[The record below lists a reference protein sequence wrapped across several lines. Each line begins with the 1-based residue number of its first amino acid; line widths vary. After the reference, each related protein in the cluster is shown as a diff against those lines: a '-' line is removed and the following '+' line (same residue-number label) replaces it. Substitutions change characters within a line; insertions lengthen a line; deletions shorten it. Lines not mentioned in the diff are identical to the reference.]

1 MEAHANNIVILYNN
15 TKLLFKNAGLMDI
28 AHVSYWQDLTSR
40 NFPAALAIDSSSM
53 VWQAEMTAV
62 WKIKVYWKT

>member
-1 MEAHANNIVILYNN
+1 MGTALVN
-15 TKLLFKNAGLMDI
+15 
-28 AHVSYWQDLTSR
+28 YWQDLTSR

-62 WKIKVYWKT
+62 WKIKVYW